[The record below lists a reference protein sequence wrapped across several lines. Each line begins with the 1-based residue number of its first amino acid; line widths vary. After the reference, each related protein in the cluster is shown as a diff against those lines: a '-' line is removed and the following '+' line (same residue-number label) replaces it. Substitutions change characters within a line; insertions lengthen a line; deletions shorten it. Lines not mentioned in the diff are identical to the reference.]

1 MIKQNLFVRI
11 IFQVY
16 LMVLQKEILENFFLL
31 NLQILFI
38 VKEEFRFQIPG
49 IGQYFLNFIILL

>member
-38 VKEEFRFQIPG
+38 VKEDSDFK
-49 IGQYFLNFIILL
+49 FLE